1 MKTFFAMMAASLLF
15 LGGFNAADAQNKQ
28 KEVLPAGI
36 VSDEMKDGLRVVHY
50 RPDDIV
56 CSVDIEIHTQG
67 DVIEYVKFTKGCNG
81 NAKGIGALIKGM
93 KMDEAIAKLQ
103 GITCGRRPTSCPDQL
118 ANALIAI
125 QKAKP
130 AKNSAKK
137 K

>member
-1 MKTFFAMMAASLLF
+1 MKTFFAMLAASLLF
-15 LGGFNAADAQNKQ
+15 LGGFNAAEAQNKQ

-36 VSDEMKDGLRVVHY
+36 VSDEMQDGLRVVHY

-56 CSVDIEIHTQG
+56 CSVDIEIHTKG

-81 NAKGIGALIKGM
+81 NAKGIGALVKGM

>member
-1 MKTFFAMMAASLLF
+1 MKFYLTTLLAAALLF
-15 LGGFNAADAQNKQ
+15 CGNPMAQAQKQQ
-28 KEVLPAGI
+28 KEVQPAGI
-36 VSDEMKDGLRVVHY
+36 VSDEMQGDLRVVHY

-67 DVIEYVKFTKGCNG
+67 DIIEFVKFTKGCNG
-81 NAKGIGALIKGM
+81 NAKGIGALVKGM

-130 AKNSAKK
+130 AKKSAKK
-137 K
+137 